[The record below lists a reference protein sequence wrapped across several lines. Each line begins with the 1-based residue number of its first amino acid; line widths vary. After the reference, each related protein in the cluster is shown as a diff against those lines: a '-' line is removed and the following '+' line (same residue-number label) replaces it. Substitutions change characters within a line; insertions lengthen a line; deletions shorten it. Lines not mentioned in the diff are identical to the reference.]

1 MSRTGS
7 VYKGVL
13 YPFRR
18 GRAGGRTLRGV
29 LRRAGRMRRASLP
42 RPRRGCC
49 CCPAVFALGL
59 AGLGLLGGFFYAGVR
74 FLGWA

>member
-1 MSRTGS
+1 MNWTEF

-13 YPFRR
+13 HPFRR
-18 GRAGGRTLRGV
+18 GRVGGRNLRGV
-29 LRRAGRMRRASLP
+29 LRRVGRMRRASLP

-49 CCPAVFALGL
+49 CCPAVFVLGL
-59 AGLGLLGGFFYAGVR
+59 AGLGLLSGFFYAGVR